1 MGRKMLPLAVLS
13 AVVGICS
20 TAVRAGSPLGPPRA
34 IAGHHRWIVDFE
46 YAHQR
51 IDLTTCGKCSETYD
65 PLWDSPI
72 TSWRRFKVKDLKSDM
87 FLGSL
92 GYGIHENL
100 DVFVRFGAADAEDEI
115 GPVAFPDCPGCEQD
129 FAFNGGYGFAWGL
142 GTRATFCQQGNLTWG
157 GLLQVTWADPDE
169 SNLSGQNPTDPNE
182 RISGAMDLDWR
193 EIQIA
198 AGPTWQIRDGLCVY
212 GGPFW
217 QYVRGDLDVRST
229 LTAVGD
235 PNPIG
240 RLDCSH
246 DVKEESEFG
255 GYVGALWDL
264 LENASLYA
272 EYKFSDDFWG
282 IGVGWVWK
290 LE

>member
-1 MGRKMLPLAVLS
+1 MSRRTLLLAVLP

-20 TAVRAGSPLGPPRA
+20 TGVLAGSPLGPPRA

-51 IDLTTCGKCSETYD
+51 IDLTTCGKCSEAYD

-87 FLGSL
+87 FFGSL

-115 GPVAFPDCPGCEQD
+115 SPVEFTTCPDCAHD
-129 FAFNGGYGFAWGL
+129 FAFDGSYGFAWGV
-142 GTRATFCQQGNLTWG
+142 GTRATFCQSGNLAWG
-157 GLLQVTWADPDE
+157 GLLQVTWVDPDE
-169 SNLSGQNPTDPNE
+169 SELSWQNPDDPGERLSGE
-182 RISGAMDLDWR
+182 MDLDWR

-198 AGPTWQIRDGLCVY
+198 TGPTWQVTDGLCVY

-217 QYVRGDLDVRST
+217 QFVRGDLDVTSSWI
-229 LTAVGD
+229 LDEAEA
-235 PNPIG
+235 G
-240 RLDCSH
+240 RLVCSH